1 MDNQTKQAIIENY
14 RNLYL
19 EHRSGPEVA
28 QLSSEGQRYR
38 FEKLAE
44 IGNMTSTRVLD
55 IGCNL
60 GDLYPFLCERYGE
73 MSYTGIDIVP
83 DIITAASHAH
93 PDARFFCCDI
103 LSEGFPETF
112 DYVLI
117 SGIFNNAMPNG
128 TEFLKHMISFAFEH
142 CNQGIGF
149 NFISTRVNFRDPE
162 MQYHDPLEVLSWCM
176 DKLTPKVSFFHHYN
190 RCDVAVFAYR

>member
-1 MDNQTKQAIIENY
+1 MDKQTKQAIIENY
-14 RNLYL
+14 RDLY
-19 EHRSGPEVA
+19 HKHGSGPEVA
-28 QLSSEGQRYR
+28 QLSADGQRFR

-44 IGNMTSTRVLD
+44 IGDMAGASILD
-55 IGCNL
+55 LGCNL
-60 GDLYPFLCERYGE
+60 GDLYPFLLKHFEE
-73 MSYTGIDIVP
+73 ISYTGIDIVP
-83 DIITAASHAH
+83 DIIAAASRTHPGAH
-93 PDARFFCCDI
+93 FFCRDV

-142 CNQGIGF
+142 CNKGIGF

-162 MQYHDPLEVLSWCM
+162 MQYHDPLEILSWCI
-176 DKLTPKVSFFHHYN
+176 DNLTPKVSLFHHYN